1 MKKVIEMLMKSSVFG
16 IFFGNSTSGREKHP
30 GSDGAARNEE
40 KKGGKGIE
48 KGKKAAQG
56 GHASCDNMARNI
68 RANISWEMLIVL
80 SMGLSGFAYAF

>member
-1 MKKVIEMLMKSSVFG
+1 MKKVIEMLMRSSVFG
-16 IFFGNSTSGREKHP
+16 IFFGNATSGREKHP
-30 GSDGAARNEE
+30 RSDGTARNEK

-56 GHASCDNMARNI
+56 RHASCNNRARNI